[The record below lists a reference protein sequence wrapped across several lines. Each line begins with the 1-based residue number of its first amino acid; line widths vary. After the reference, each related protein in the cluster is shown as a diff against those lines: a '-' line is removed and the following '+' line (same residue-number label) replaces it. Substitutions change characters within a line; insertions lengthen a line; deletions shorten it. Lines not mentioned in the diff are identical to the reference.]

1 MYLKIEIDSIN
12 CHYLVLRTT
21 QSVIYIYIY
30 INVKHFLA
38 SSRFSLI
45 SRFQNGNDQCII
57 TSDDNAAEMFV
68 G

>member
-1 MYLKIEIDSIN
+1 MYLKIEMDSIN
-12 CHYLVLRTT
+12 CHYLVPRTT
-21 QSVIYIYIY
+21 QFPCLIYMY

-45 SRFQNGNDQCII
+45 SRFQNSNDQCII
-57 TSDDNAAEMFV
+57 TSDDNAAEMFD

>member
-1 MYLKIEIDSIN
+1 M
-12 CHYLVLRTT
+12 
-21 QSVIYIYIY
+21 Y

-45 SRFQNGNDQCII
+45 SRFQNSKDQCII
-57 TSDDNAAEMFV
+57 TSDDNAAEMFD

>member
-12 CHYLVLRTT
+12 CHYLVLRT
-21 QSVIYIYIY
+21 IYMY

-45 SRFQNGNDQCII
+45 SRFQNSKDQCII
-57 TSDDNAAEMFV
+57 TSDDNAAEMFD